1 MVTAYASRNRIRLI
15 DPLSC
20 NIKNAPFT
28 RGVFV
33 AFFGVFGHTRGTM
46 KRVDLALTSLLIP
59 TDLFAIFAGAVTAY
73 LLRFATF
80 SQTVRPVVFE
90 LTLAGFFQIILA
102 TAPLFI
108 LLFALSGLY
117 ALRSRGI
124 ILEALRIFVATSAG
138 MALFL
143 AVGFLSRDLF
153 ESRFIFLVAWILI
166 TVFVIFGRQLIRLL
180 RLALQRRGIGVMAI
194 AVIGT
199 SPTAK
204 ELLAYFNGQK
214 SYRVVDRFAT
224 WNKLTEK
231 TLLSYRESGRLDAI
245 YLADAESDRRQID
258 NAKAFADHSQIAFYY
273 SADLVPGQVLN
284 PIFHTINGIPM
295 IEVPKTP
302 LDGWGAIYKRGVD
315 ILGALLLI
323 LLTLPLQIPIALIL
337 ILERNGGVIY
347 AQQRI
352 GLNGR
357 PFSFLKFRSMRK
369 NAHKEQFDPEF
380 LKKHGNNRDDAIFF
394 KLKDDPRVTRF
405 GRFIRKYSLDEL
417 PQLYLVLVGK
427 MSLVG
432 SRPHLPEEVAKYPL
446 EAKRIFTLKPGITG
460 MAQVSGRAD
469 LRFEDE
475 IRLDLHYL
483 ENWSPLLDLV
493 IILKTPL
500 VVLLKKGAY

>member
-1 MVTAYASRNRIRLI
+1 MVTARASENRIRLI
-15 DPLSC
+15 GPLSC
-20 NIKNAPFT
+20 NIKKAPLT
-28 RGVFV
+28 RGLFV
-33 AFFGVFGHTRGTM
+33 AFFEVFGHTRGTM

-59 TDLFAIFAGAVTAY
+59 TDLFAIFAGAVTSY

-102 TAPLFI
+102 TAPLFL
-108 LLFALSGLY
+108 LLFAFSGLY

-138 MALFL
+138 MAIFL

-166 TVFVIFGRQLIRLL
+166 TLFVILGRQLIRIL
-180 RLALQRRGIGVMAI
+180 RVALQRRGIGVMSI
-194 AVIGT
+194 AVIG
-199 SPTAK
+199 SSSTAK
-204 ELLAYFNGQK
+204 ELIAYFK
-214 SYRVVDRFAT
+214 TRMSYRVVDQFAT

-231 TLLSYRESGRLDAI
+231 TLLAYRQEGSLDAI
-245 YLADAESDRRQID
+245 YLADADSDRHQID
-258 NAKAFADHSQIAFYY
+258 SAKAFADHSQIAFFY
-273 SADLVPGQVLN
+273 SADLVPGQALH

-302 LDGWGAIYKRGVD
+302 LDGWGAIYKRSID
-315 ILGALLLI
+315 IIGALALI

-337 ILERNGGVIY
+337 LFERNGGIIY
-347 AQQRI
+347 SQQRI
-352 GLNGR
+352 GLNAR
-357 PFSFLKFRSMRK
+357 PFAFLKFRSMRK
-369 NAHKEQFDPEF
+369 NAHEEQFDPEF
-380 LKKHGNNRDDAIFF
+380 LARHGNNRDDKIFF

-405 GRFIRKYSLDEL
+405 GKFIRKYSLDEL
-417 PQLYLVLVGK
+417 PQLYLVLFGT

-475 IRLDLHYL
+475 LRLDLHYL

-493 IILKTPL
+493 ILLKTPL